1 MEKSVENWEV
11 YTTIG
16 EQNIP
21 NETVMQTKDQIEAIT
36 ELKNK
41 IIAEIESSNVP
52 DLAFLSSKEVLG
64 ILPELLVELLDERKA
79 LHEAFITKPFEEI
92 TFDDFVDFSR
102 LSYIYSI
109 LNHIDNVAK
118 SDTTEKIIEDFQP
131 LYTAFNSEVK
141 FSVPYYERVVYA
153 LEHLTL
159 NADQKRILE
168 INKEYFELEGINLF
182 PEVQEEIK
190 AIDVKLAK
198 LSTDFTNNI
207 VKSKKKF
214 SYQIL
219 DIEVIKDLPEATLDA
234 AKKKAL
240 QEGKN
245 GYLFDADPTAYW
257 DILMYCSDSNIRK
270 DFAQAK
276 NAFATDWEFDNRP
289 LILEIIQLKDKK
301 AKLMGYKNFAELS
314 LAQKMAKKPEV
325 VIELL
330 DGITQKAKQK
340 ALTDIEEIKDYYQ
353 ISTID
358 YWDIIFYETK
368 IQEEKYAL
376 NEKEL
381 KKYFEYDNIKTYLF
395 NFVKNFY
402 WLELKEIKVPTYSE
416 DVSVFE
422 VYKNWKLVSY
432 YLLDPFYRDS
442 KSPGA
447 WADNTRERFGEKI
460 PLIVNVCN
468 FQKQEPW
475 KNILSMRDVETL
487 FHEFGHALHEMLS
500 QSPYSDLSGFGVEW
514 DFVELPSQIHEN
526 WVNNKESITQLG
538 RHYETGEAIPEE
550 ILSSLEKLKTFMSWA
565 NILGQNT
572 YALLDMILYSNTPPT
587 SIEELDKKA
596 LELSNA
602 HTIFPKGPEFK
613 MYASFGHI
621 FWGWYA
627 AGYYSYIRAEILEAD
642 VFAKIKEMWMFERAT
657 GEKFIATILWQW
669 SRKPAWE
676 LFADFMWRELSS
688 EAFMKRKGL
697 V

>member
-1 MEKSVENWEV
+1 MEKTWENTVLDTMEK
-11 YTTIG
+11 
-16 EQNIP
+16 QNIP

-64 ILPELLVELLDERKA
+64 ILPELLIELLDERKA
-79 LHEAFITKPFEEI
+79 LHQAFIVKPLEEV
-92 TFDDFVDFSR
+92 TFDDFIDFSR
-102 LSYIYSI
+102 LGYLFSI
-109 LNHIDNVAK
+109 LNHLDNVNK

-131 LYTAFNSEVK
+131 LYTAFWSEVK
-141 FSVPYYERVVYA
+141 FSLPYYERVVYA
-153 LEHLTL
+153 LNNLTL

-168 INKEYFELEGINLF
+168 INKEYFELSGINL
-182 PEVQEEIK
+182 PSEVQEEIK
-190 AIDVKLAK
+190 AIDLRLAK

-219 DIEVIKDLPEATLDA
+219 NWDAIKDLPEATLEA

-245 GYLFDADPTAYW
+245 GYLFDADPTAYQ
-257 DILMYCSDSNIRK
+257 DILMYCTDSNIRK

-276 NAFATDWEFDNRP
+276 NAFATEGEFDNRP

-314 LAQKMAKKPEV
+314 LAKKMAKKPEV
-325 VIELL
+325 VINLL
-330 DGITQKAKQK
+330 DGIAQKAKEK
-340 ALTDIEEIKDYYQ
+340 AIQDVQEVKDYYQ
-353 ISTID
+353 ID
-358 YWDIIFYETK
+358 GMEYWDTAYYQRKLKED
-368 IQEEKYAL
+368 KYAL
-376 NEKEL
+376 DEKEL
-381 KKYFEYDNIKTYLF
+381 KKYFEYGHVKAYLF

-402 WLELKEIKVPTYSE
+402 WLELKEIQTPKYSE
-416 DVSVFE
+416 DISVFE
-422 VYKNWKLVSY
+422 VYRNGKLVSY

-447 WADNTRERFGEKI
+447 WADNTRGRFGEKI
-460 PLIVNVCN
+460 PFIVNVCN
-468 FQKQEPW
+468 FQKQEPG

-500 QSPYSDLSGFGVEW
+500 ESPYSDLSWFNVEW

-526 WVNNKESITQLG
+526 WVNDRESLSQLG
-538 RHYETGEAIPEE
+538 RHFETGEAIPSEM
-550 ILSSLEKLKTFMSWA
+550 LDKLDTLKTYMSG
-565 NILGQNT
+565 IYTLVQNS
-572 YALLDMILYSNTPPT
+572 YALLDMALYSDTPAT
-587 SIEELDKKA
+587 SIEELDSKA

-621 FWGWYA
+621 FGWGYS
-627 AGYYSYIRAEILEAD
+627 AGYYSYMWAEILEAD
-642 VFAKIKEMWMFERAT
+642 VFERIKEMGMFDTAT
-657 GEKFIATILWQW
+657 GEKFIATILGQW
-669 SRKPAWE
+669 TRKPAGE
-676 LFADFMWRELSS
+676 LFKDFMGRELSS
-688 EAFMKRKGL
+688 DGFMKRKGL